1 MPYDPEM
8 DKVLKKWKCEET
20 GLLVSIN
27 QYGNGEP
34 KVQIGPR
41 ILLKKDGTERAPAK
55 AGRLTIEDISQTG
68 VRHAATQGLRI
79 SEMASNITLLVCKN
93 WRKASGPR
101 LKAGD
106 FVIFLNLR
114 LEPWAGWF

>member
-20 GLLVSIN
+20 GLVVTIN

-41 ILLKKDGTERAPAK
+41 ILLKKDGTERAPVK
-55 AGRLTIEDISQTG
+55 AGRLTIED
-68 VRHAATQGLRI
+68 
-79 SEMASNITLLVCKN
+79 MM
-93 WRKASGPR
+93 
-101 LKAGD
+101 
-106 FVIFLNLR
+106 
-114 LEPWAGWF
+114 WFYDMIDEIKDELTKIAKPA